1 MKVLAASAQVYAEL
15 SSVLDYVFDAYWAA
29 VDKAGT
35 LLPGTSDINDP
46 NNWTPEYK
54 AAVEFETGLF
64 ATIGDNMR
72 DGAYSNDEATALIKQ
87 LRLTPIVDV
96 IYVVGDLKDASTWN
110 VNSGLYPLTRQADG
124 TYQVVMVWDGAQS
137 AEITLVPVA

>member
-1 MKVLAASAQVYAEL
+1 
-15 SSVLDYVFDAYWAA
+15 
-29 VDKAGT
+29 
-35 LLPGTSDINDP
+35 
-46 NNWTPEYK
+46 
-54 AAVEFETGLF
+54 
-64 ATIGDNMR
+64 MR

-124 TYQVVMVWDGAQS
+124 TYQGTFTGLDRHGDGGYGNRDMVFFSYQGKLLCRLPPDFCLSVSRLLLCGRFAC
-137 AEITLVPVA
+137 TLLQLLFEPFVEGSSLASLKA